1 MFFWGYIEDVRRE
14 VVTDFNI
21 SAAPIRTTTT
31 TSVGASSMDTYTYT
45 SGGRISS
52 ETEHTTIW
60 TFDIG
65 DTSFKLISDTMHLK
79 NGDFVVVESYSRDGV
94 YYLAYCILNATKKY
108 SEPSWFP
115 GYLDKRNLP
124 QKPRM
129 IISNIFLI
137 LSILVSIFGLIFGL
151 IIGLKEGRILYDLIG
166 YVIGY
171 GIIFCVPSYFF
182 GRRAYNEIKDANYQY
197 KRKLSDITKLNNWV
211 EYRNAE
217 YKEHENEIS
226 SAVKGFLKDK
236 FQSEPS
242 WFSDYTEQI
251 ED

>member
-1 MFFWGYIEDVRRE
+1 MFFWGYIEDVKRE

-21 SAAPIRTTTT
+21 SAEPIRTTTT
-31 TSVGASSMDTYTYT
+31 TSVGASSMDAYTHT

-52 ETEHTTIW
+52 KTKHATIW

-65 DTSFKLISDTMHLK
+65 DTSFKLISDTMSLK
-79 NGDFVVVESYSRDGV
+79 NGDFVVVESYSRDGA

-115 GYLDKRNLP
+115 GGYLNKRNLP

-129 IISNIFLI
+129 IADIGMLCIFVFILFISGLALI
-137 LSILVSIFGLIFGL
+137 LIMGEKEEGVKAEEVLSGLIAF
-151 IIGLKEGRILYDLIG
+151 
-166 YVIGY
+166 
-171 GIIFCVPSYFF
+171 GIIFWVPSYFLL
-182 GRRAYNEIKDANYQY
+182 GRRAYNAIKDANYQY

-217 YKEHENEIS
+217 YKKYENEIF
-226 SAVKGFLKDK
+226 SALENEGFLPKK
-236 FQSEPS
+236 EENKQIQS
-242 WFSDYTEQI
+242 
-251 ED
+251 

>member
-1 MFFWGYIEDVRRE
+1 MFFWGYIEDVKRE
-14 VVTDFNI
+14 IVTDFNI
-21 SAAPIRTTTT
+21 SAEPIRTTTT
-31 TSVGASSMDTYTYT
+31 TSVGASSMDAYTYT
-45 SGGRISS
+45 SGGEISS
-52 ETEHTTIW
+52 KTEHTTIW

-115 GYLDKRNLP
+115 GYLDKRKLP

-129 IISNIFLI
+129 TISNIALI
-137 LSILVSIFGLIFGL
+137 LSILVFIFGL
-151 IIGLKEGRILYDLIG
+151 IIGLIIGLEKGEILSTLIA
-166 YVIGY
+166 Y
-171 GIIFCVPSYFF
+171 GIIFGVPSYFLL

-197 KRKLSDITKLNNWV
+197 KRKLSDITKQNNWI

-217 YKEHENEIS
+217 YKKYENEIFS
-226 SAVKGFLKDK
+226 VLENEGFLPKK
-236 FQSEPS
+236 EENRQIQS
-242 WFSDYTEQI
+242 
-251 ED
+251 

>member
-21 SAAPIRTTTT
+21 SSTPISTT
-31 TSVGASSMDTYTYT
+31 VIDTDIYT

-115 GYLDKRNLP
+115 GGYLNKRKNLP

-129 IISNIFLI
+129 IISHIFLI
-137 LSILVSIFGLIFGL
+137 LSILLFIFVLITGL
-151 IIGLKEGRILYDLIG
+151 IIGLKEGRILDTL
-166 YVIGY
+166 
-171 GIIFCVPSYFF
+171 IIFGIFGVLSYFV
-182 GRRAYNEIKDANYQY
+182 GRRRYNEIKDANYQY
-197 KRKLSDITKLNNWV
+197 KRKLSDITKQNNWI

-217 YKEHENEIS
+217 YKKYENEIS
-226 SAVKGFLKDK
+226 LAVKGFLKDK

-251 ED
+251 EG

>member
-1 MFFWGYIEDVRRE
+1 MFFWGYIEDVRKDI
-14 VVTDFNI
+14 VTDFQVNRT
-21 SAAPIRTTTT
+21 PIEVNTKVSGGGPQFGLGYGHFLALTGSGVKAE
-31 TSVGASSMDTYTYT
+31 TSV
-45 SGGRISS
+45 SGGEVKVNSTR
-52 ETEHTTIW
+52 ETIW

-115 GYLDKRNLP
+115 GGYLNKRNLP

-129 IISNIFLI
+129 IISHIVLI
-137 LSILVSIFGLIFGL
+137 LWSFIAVSFLLIGGIYGGVSGIFGF
-151 IIGLKEGRILYDLIG
+151 
-166 YVIGY
+166 
-171 GIIFCVPSYFF
+171 GIIMCVPSYFF

-197 KRKLSDITKLNNWV
+197 KRKLSDITEQNNWI

-217 YKEHENEIS
+217 YKKYENEIFS
-226 SAVKGFLKDK
+226 VLENEGFLPKK
-236 FQSEPS
+236 EENKQIQS
-242 WFSDYTEQI
+242 
-251 ED
+251 

>member
-1 MFFWGYIEDVRRE
+1 MFFWGYIEDVKRE
-14 VVTDFNI
+14 VVTDFHI
-21 SAAPIRTTTT
+21 SATPIRTTTT
-31 TSVGASSMDTYTYT
+31 TSVGASSMDAYTYT
-45 SGGRISS
+45 SGGGISS

-115 GYLDKRNLP
+115 GGYLNKRNLP

-129 IISNIFLI
+129 IISKIFLI
-137 LSILVSIFGLIFGL
+137 LCILVFILGIVGLGSGISYGRFGDIFF
-151 IIGLKEGRILYDLIG
+151 
-166 YVIGY
+166 
-171 GIIFCVPSYFF
+171 GIILCVGSYFV
-182 GRRAYNEIKDANYQY
+182 GRRRYDKIKDASDWY
-197 KRKLSDITKLNNWV
+197 KSELSDITELNNWV

-217 YKEHENEIS
+217 YKKYENEIS
-226 SAVKGFLKDK
+226 SAVRGFLKDK

-251 ED
+251 EG

>member
-1 MFFWGYIEDVRRE
+1 MFFWGYIEDVKRE
-14 VVTDFNI
+14 VVTDFHI
-21 SAAPIRTTTT
+21 SAEPIRTTTT
-31 TSVGASSMDTYTYT
+31 TSVGDSYIGTRTYT

-79 NGDFVVVESYSRDGV
+79 NGDFVVVESYYRDGV
-94 YYLAYCILNATKKY
+94 YYLPYCILNATKKY

-129 IISNIFLI
+129 IISTILLI
-137 LSILVSIFGLIFGL
+137 LCILVSIFGLIIGLLILKESIIGALSTFGL
-151 IIGLKEGRILYDLIG
+151 FFI
-166 YVIGY
+166 
-171 GIIFCVPSYFF
+171 PSYFV
-182 GRRAYNEIKDANYQY
+182 GRRPYDAIKDASYQY
-197 KRKLSDITKLNNWV
+197 KRKLSDTIKLNNWV

-217 YKEHENEIS
+217 YKEYENEIFS
-226 SAVKGFLKDK
+226 VLENEGFLPKK
-236 FQSEPS
+236 EENRQIQS
-242 WFSDYTEQI
+242 
-251 ED
+251 